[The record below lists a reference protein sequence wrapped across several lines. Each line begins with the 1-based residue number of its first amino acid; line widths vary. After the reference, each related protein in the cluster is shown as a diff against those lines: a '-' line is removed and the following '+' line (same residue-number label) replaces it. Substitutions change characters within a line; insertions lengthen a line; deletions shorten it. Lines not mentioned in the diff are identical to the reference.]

1 MYRVSISVLRDAAS
15 FWQGLL
21 IGFGPKLP
29 LTGSTAS
36 QAVHP
41 ALFPLCFAF
50 CIIPLVLE
58 QYFSESC
65 LDACQSAALFM
76 ARRSGSD
83 TLLGLLSY
91 CGRMQVIF

>member
-41 ALFPLCFAF
+41 ALFPLCFAVRGVPRVHAVI
-50 CIIPLVLE
+50 CTH
-58 QYFSESC
+58 
-65 LDACQSAALFM
+65 
-76 ARRSGSD
+76 SD
-83 TLLGLLSY
+83 
-91 CGRMQVIF
+91 